1 MTECKIKWIAGIN
14 PAMTGKRRKMEQG
27 ESIFVSGVAGERKKF
42 GKGVMFAIVVAALAL
57 VVSAGSG
64 ALILMMFV
72 DRGNETVADG
82 SGDGNNYDGNS
93 MNFAEGSIAEM
104 VSKVAPAVVSV
115 LVKANARGAL
125 GQLQVDSGAG
135 TGMIVTADG
144 FVLTNKHVVA
154 GAKLVTV
161 VTDAGDT
168 YEDVEVV
175 GVDPLNDVAFLKIPG
190 VKDLPTVK
198 LGDSK
203 TITVG
208 QQVVTIGNA
217 LGQYANTISAG
228 IVSGTGRS
236 ITASDSSGTGTETLI
251 DMIQTDAAINLG
263 NSGGPLVN
271 AAGEVIGINTAV
283 STDAQGIG
291 FAIPISSTKGMMR
304 RIVAGGSAERAW
316 LGVNYLAIT
325 PAVAKEFD
333 LPVRSGAY
341 VHREGSQSAVVQGGP
356 AEVAGVKDGDIIVA
370 VNGVKVGAK
379 GSISS
384 LIGEY
389 MVGEVVELSLL
400 RLGKEA
406 QLKVKLGAFAE

>member
-1 MTECKIKWIAGIN
+1 
-14 PAMTGKRRKMEQG
+14 MEQG
-27 ESIFVSGVAGERKKF
+27 ESIFASGVGGERKRSE
-42 GKGVMFAIVVAALAL
+42 KGVMFAIVIAALAL

-64 ALILMMFV
+64 TLILMMFLE
-72 DRGNETVADG
+72 RGNETVADG

-115 LVKANARGAL
+115 IVKSNARGVL

-154 GAKLVTV
+154 GAKTVTV

-175 GVDPLNDVAFLKIPG
+175 GVDPLNDVAFLKISG

-236 ITASDSSGTGTETLI
+236 ITASDGGTGTETLI

-291 FAIPISSTKGMMR
+291 FAIPISSTKGMLR

-341 VHREGSQSAVVQGGP
+341 VYREGSQSAVVQGGP
-356 AEVAGVKDGDIIVA
+356 AETAGIKDGDIIVA

-400 RLGKEA
+400 RLGKET
-406 QLKVKLGAFAE
+406 QLKVKLGAFSE